1 MISFNDIAK
10 GSDALIKILSVS
22 TNKRVE
28 FPAFITN
35 FNDSYSVGWTTEQVY
50 GRMDPIKNYTGTT
63 RTIAIAFDVLAPSLE
78 EARRN
83 MSNYSQFIQ
92 MLYPVYSAPL
102 TGRLGKGRTLA
113 APPLLRVQ
121 FMNLIRNNAQG
132 SIEKGL
138 LGCIS
143 GLSFDPN
150 REAGFFIDGQELL
163 PKHFSVSF
171 NFDPQHEHELGFEEQ
186 NFITRQFPYG
196 RRQSLVD
203 NDTTTTHQDVISARA
218 SVVTGDD

>member
-1 MISFNDIAK
+1 MISFGEIAK
-10 GSDALIKILSVS
+10 GSDALVKIHSIS

-28 FPAFITN
+28 FPAFVTN
-35 FNDSYSVGWTTEQVY
+35 FSDAYSVGWTTESVY

-63 RTIAIAFDVLAPSLE
+63 RTIAIAFDVVASSLE

-83 MSNYSQFIQ
+83 MSNYSKLIQ

-102 TGRLGKGRTLA
+102 SGRLGKGRTLA

-121 FMNLIRNNAQG
+121 FMNLIRNNSQN

-138 LGCIS
+138 LGCIN
-143 GLSFDPN
+143 GVTFDPN
-150 REAGFFIDGQELL
+150 REVGFFIDGQDLL
-163 PKHFSVSF
+163 PKHFSISF
-171 NFDPQHEHELGFEEQ
+171 NFEPQHEHELGFEGQ

-196 RRQSLVD
+196 RSQSLAE
-203 NDTTTTHQDVISARA
+203 TTTTTQNPDVLSARA
-218 SVVTGDD
+218 STITGED

>member
-1 MISFNDIAK
+1 MISFGEIAK
-10 GSDALIKILSVS
+10 GSDALVKIHSVS

-28 FPAFITN
+28 FPAFVTN
-35 FNDSYSVGWTTEQVY
+35 FSDSYSVGWTTEQVY

-63 RTIAIAFDVLAPSLE
+63 RTIAIAFDVVAASLE

-83 MSNYSQFIQ
+83 MSNYSKLIQ

-102 TGRLGKGRTLA
+102 SGRLGKGRTLA

-121 FMNLIRNNAQG
+121 FMNLIRNNSQN

-138 LGCIS
+138 LGCIN
-143 GLSFDPN
+143 GISFDPN
-150 REAGFFIDGQELL
+150 REVGFFIDGQDLL
-163 PKHFSVSF
+163 PKHFSISF
-171 NFDPQHEHELGFEEQ
+171 NFEPQHEHELGFEGQ

-196 RRQSLVD
+196 RSQSLEE
-203 NDTTTTHQDVISARA
+203 TTTTTQNTDVLSARA
-218 SVVTGDD
+218 STITGED